1 MGQEQSQEFAD
12 KEKPPMQASGVKHK
26 PSLTPKQKAKIEDII
41 VVKDVPDASKDNMDS
56 TLKKLKK
63 LRITYPVIKN
73 ISGIPIEGLDL
84 IPGLS
89 PDHLTEMLLRYQY
102 HLTEC
107 AEAVS
112 FDQNALTK
120 RIKEVDL
127 FTAKVFKECNER
139 HKQMDQILVD
149 MPRFFEVESLISRI
163 STNMEKTTVLLQTLN
178 YYLPESERLTPEE
191 LNIQGKV
198 KKADYSIN

>member
-1 MGQEQSQEFAD
+1 MGQEQSQELAD
-12 KEKPPMQASGVKHK
+12 KEKPPMQTSGVKHK
-26 PSLTPKQKAKIEDII
+26 PSPTPKQKAKIEDII
-41 VVKDVPDASKDNMDS
+41 VVKDVPDASKDNMDD
-56 TLKKLKK
+56 TLKRLKK

-84 IPGLS
+84 ISGLS
-89 PDHLTEMLLRYQY
+89 PDHFTEMLLRYQY

-107 AEAVS
+107 AEAVA

-120 RIKEVDL
+120 RIKEVDS

-149 MPRFFEVESLISRI
+149 MPRFFEVESLINRI
-163 STNMEKTTVLLQTLN
+163 STNMEKTTLLLQTLN

-198 KKADYSIN
+198 KKGITA